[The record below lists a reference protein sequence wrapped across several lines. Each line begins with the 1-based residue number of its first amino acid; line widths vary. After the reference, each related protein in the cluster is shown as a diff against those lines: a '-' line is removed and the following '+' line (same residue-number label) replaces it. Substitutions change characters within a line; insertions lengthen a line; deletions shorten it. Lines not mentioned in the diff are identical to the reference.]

1 MKRFEQKYLLDSV
14 NINNVLKQ
22 INAKP
27 VYNSRWIN
35 SIYYDTKNLIL
46 YNESVEGT
54 VPRKKIRF
62 CLLKFEMLMLAMNF
76 QQVLQ

>member
-22 INAKP
+22 INARP

-35 SIYYDTKNLIL
+35 SIYYDTKEFIF
-46 YNESVEGT
+46 YNESVEG
-54 VPRKKIRF
+54 KKLDSDGMEKMKTKIKIIKME
-62 CLLKFEMLMLAMNF
+62 L
-76 QQVLQ
+76 

>member
-22 INAKP
+22 IKAIP
-27 VYNSRWIN
+27 AYNSRWIN
-35 SIYYDTKNLIL
+35 SIYYDTRAFTF

-62 CLLKFEMLMLAMNF
+62 RW
-76 QQVLQ
+76 

>member
-35 SIYYDTKNLIL
+35 SIYYDTKDFIL

-62 CLLKFEMLMLAMNF
+62 RWYGQNKNS
-76 QQVLQ
+76 

>member
-22 INAKP
+22 IDAKP

-35 SIYYDTKNLIL
+35 SIYYDTKEFIF

-54 VPRKKIRF
+54 VPRKKLDSDGMEKI
-62 CLLKFEMLMLAMNF
+62 KTKIKIIKM
-76 QQVLQ
+76 VL